1 MEIHA
6 FGDASRKAYCVM
18 VYLVYETSEGIQTNL
33 LCSKSRVAPLK
44 EIPRLELLS
53 ARILATLVDTV
64 KKALISQL
72 EIKTV
77 RLWLDSKTALSL
89 IQGQG
94 EWKQWV
100 QFRVSEH
107 RAQIF
112 KKTGVRFFYIFL

>member
-1 MEIHA
+1 MPLEMLAAKHTYYA
-6 FGDASRKAYCVM
+6 V
-18 VYLVYETSEGIQTNL
+18 VYLVYETSEGIQTKL

-44 EIPRLELLS
+44 EMTIPRLELLS

-64 KKALISQL
+64 KKALSPQL

-77 RLWLDSKTALSL
+77 KLWLDSKTALSW

-100 QFRVSEH
+100 QFRVSE
-107 RAQIF
+107 IL
-112 KKTGVRFFYIFL
+112 KVTNVDD